1 MRWSRPLLLSIVV
14 LSVLFSGP
22 SLKADDDDRRVP
34 QAVTVTFG
42 GGLNTAAPG
51 NALNHHVL
59 PRVVKVRTVLA
70 DPEENRRAVPG
81 VVNFIVAG
89 FHQIFVYNPHI
100 TLAEVQAFAA
110 TKPFS
115 PGPPPVNLFLN
126 YKVTTTDLLYAG
138 VNPEL
143 CNPLTAAVCQPAAN
157 LNAGGVGIPPF
168 SQARG
173 GDENR
178 VESVGFTT
186 PGLYFVICNVT
197 PHFTNAMYAWVRV
210 VARDRDWDDEGDEHG
225 DHN

>member
-1 MRWSRPLLLSIVV
+1 
-14 LSVLFSGP
+14 
-22 SLKADDDDRRVP
+22 
-34 QAVTVTFG
+34 
-42 GGLNTAAPG
+42 
-51 NALNHHVL
+51 LNHHIL
-59 PRVVKVRTVLA
+59 PRVIKVRTVLA

-126 YKVTTTDLLYAG
+126 YKVTLADLFYAG
-138 VNPEL
+138 VNPERVVSGAL
-143 CNPLTAAVCQPAAN
+143 VPAAN
-157 LNAGGVGIPPF
+157 LDAAGVGIPPF
-168 SQARG
+168 SLVRG

-186 PGLYFVICNVT
+186 PGLYLVICNVN
-197 PHFTNAMYAWVRV
+197 PHFTDAMYAWVRV
-210 VARDRDWDDEGDEHG
+210 VARGWDDEGDEHG
-225 DHN
+225 DHH